1 MVPAVGNLYDI
12 RVQSV
17 VMSPVLCAGA
27 APRHLF
33 PLLAG
38 SHCSADGM
46 NVSEVPLPFLLSWV
60 MPEDGT
66 SFLSGL
72 K

>member
-1 MVPAVGNLYDI
+1 MIPAVGSWYDI

-17 VMSPVLCAGA
+17 VMSPVPCAGA

-33 PLLAG
+33 PHLAG
-38 SHCSADGM
+38 SHCSADGV

-60 MPEDGT
+60 MPKDGP